1 MASLKKRVP
10 LDPGPADPQP
20 GSEMKGMVMA
30 DAPTLFHISYFNSR
44 VGKIAIVTMDNGED
58 YKKPNTF
65 GEKALR
71 SLMEATAKIAADNE
85 VKGMMLCGK
94 HYIFAA
100 GADLMQVP
108 FINTFEQGRQI
119 GAAGHAAMKTIM
131 DLKIPT
137 LAAINGAALG
147 GGLEISLY
155 CDYRTVSKAVPAI
168 AFPECFLG
176 LVPGWGGSTLTPRL
190 IGPEKALELI
200 IYNPLNQNRMID
212 GTKAYEMGLA
222 DRLFESVEFFDES
235 LALLVDIIDGKEKI
249 ERKAPDMSKLK
260 SVINDAK
267 MFIDAKVHGAAPAPY
282 RALELVEA
290 ACDPNRSIEEG
301 FAAEDK
307 ALGDLIK
314 SRQCKAGVYSFD
326 LVQRRAKKPVGVPKD
341 VKPRPIKKIG
351 IIGAGLMAS
360 QLAIL
365 FLRRYGV
372 PVVMKDIKQEFLDKG
387 MGYVKGELAA
397 QVTKKRMSQAKADH
411 LYHIL
416 IGTLD
421 WNDFADCDFVI
432 EAVFE
437 EMDIK
442 QKVFAEAEAVISPTC
457 VLATN
462 TSSLSITEMAFKLE
476 HPERVVGF
484 HFFNPVA
491 ILPLLEII
499 KGEKTDDATLATAFE
514 CAKKLRKN
522 AILVKDSPA
531 FLVNRLLTKLLSDCF
546 EMVDE
551 GATFQQVDDAALAL
565 GLPMAPFELLGL
577 VGPAVAYHVG
587 ETMHKAWPDRFPV
600 NEHMGQMV
608 AAKLPMIYDGFG
620 PAKQVNSKVA
630 EIWTDRGDKE
640 FVKEEI
646 LDRLLTNLTLEIDYI
661 LKEKVVS
668 DPKDIDTA
676 MILGAGWPFF
686 NGGITLYLDVV
697 GYTPKVL
704 QKVFFSI

>member
-1 MASLKKRVP
+1 MA
-10 LDPGPADPQP
+10 
-20 GSEMKGMVMA
+20 E
-30 DAPTLFHISYFNSR
+30 APTLFRITYYNSR

-58 YKKPNTF
+58 FKKPNTF
-65 GEKALR
+65 GEKALA
-71 SLMEATAKIAADNE
+71 SLQQAADAIE
-85 VKGMMLCGK
+85 ADKDIKGVMLCGK

-119 GAAGHAAMKTIM
+119 GAEGHAAMKRIKN
-131 DLKIPT
+131 LSVPT

-147 GGLEISLY
+147 GGFEISLY
-155 CDYRTVSKAVPAI
+155 CDFRTVSKAVTAI

-176 LVPGWGGSTLTPRL
+176 LIPGWGGCSLTPRL

-200 IYNPLNQNRMID
+200 VYNPLNQNRMIN
-212 GTKAYEMGLA
+212 GTKAFEMGLA
-222 DRLFESVEFFDES
+222 DRLFDSVEFFDES
-235 LALLVDIIDGKEKI
+235 LLFLEGIIDGSVKV
-249 ERKAPDMSKLK
+249 ERPAPDTSKLK
-260 SVINDAK
+260 SAVDAARNFVD
-267 MFIDAKVHGAAPAPY
+267 MRVHGAAPAPY
-282 RALELVEA
+282 RAIELVES
-290 ACDPNRSIEEG
+290 ACDMNKSLDEC
-301 FAAEDK
+301 FAGEDK

-341 VKPRPIKKIG
+341 VRPRAINKIG
-351 IIGAGLMAS
+351 IVGAGLMAS
-360 QLAIL
+360 QLAVL

-387 MGYVKGELAA
+387 LGYVKGEFAS
-397 QVTKKRMSQAKADH
+397 QVSKGKMTQAKADH
-411 LYHIL
+411 LFHIL

-437 EMDIK
+437 EMGIK
-442 QKVFAEAEAVISPTC
+442 QEVFAQAEAVVSPTC

-462 TSSLSITEMAFKLE
+462 TSSLSLTEMASKLKN
-476 HPERVVGF
+476 PERVVGF

-499 KGEKTDDATLATAFE
+499 KGEKTDDVTLATAFD

-546 EMVDE
+546 EIVDE
-551 GATFQQVDDAALAL
+551 GADFTQVDDAALML
-565 GLPMAPFELLGL
+565 GLPMAPFELLTL
-577 VGPAVAYHVG
+577 VGPAVGFHVG
-587 ETMHKAWPDRFPV
+587 ETLHKAWPDRFPI
-600 NEHMGQMV
+600 NEHFRQLV
-608 AAKLPMIYDGFG
+608 EAKMPAVYQGFG
-620 PAKQVNSKVA
+620 PGKQVLPKVK
-630 EIWTDRGDKE
+630 EIWANKGDKE
-640 FVKEEI
+640 FLKEEI
-646 LDRLLTNLTLEIDYI
+646 LDRLLTNMTTEIDLI
-661 LKEKVVS
+661 LKEKVVP

-686 NGGITLYLDVV
+686 NGGITLYLDMV

>member
-1 MASLKKRVP
+1 MAEART
-10 LDPGPADPQP
+10 Q
-20 GSEMKGMVMA
+20 
-30 DAPTLFHISYFNSR
+30 FHTNYYNSR

-65 GEKALR
+65 DEHALGSLHKAV
-71 SLMEATAKIAADNE
+71 SKIEADKE

-108 FINTFEQGRQI
+108 FVNTFEQGRSI
-119 GAAGHAAMKTIM
+119 GAAGHAAMKKIL

-176 LVPGWGGSTLTPRL
+176 LIPGWGGSTLTPRL
-190 IGPEKALELI
+190 IGPEKALEVI
-200 IYNPLNQNRMID
+200 VYNPLNQNRMLD
-212 GTKAYEMGLA
+212 GTKAFHLGLA

-235 LALLVDIIDGKEKI
+235 MALLEDIIEGKVTI

-260 SVINDAK
+260 TSLDAARN
-267 MFIDAKVHGAAPAPY
+267 FIDMRVHGAAPAPY
-282 RALELVEA
+282 RALDLIQYS
-290 ACDPNRSIEEG
+290 CDPNHSIEQC

-326 LVQRRAKKPVGVPKD
+326 LVQRRAKKPVGRPKD
-341 VKPRPIKKIG
+341 VKPRPINKIG
-351 IIGAGLMAS
+351 VIGAGLMAS
-360 QLAIL
+360 QLAML

-387 MGYVKGELAA
+387 LGYVKAELSSLASKGRL
-397 QVTKKRMSQAKADH
+397 TQAKADH

-421 WNDFADCDFVI
+421 WKDFADCDLVI

-437 EMDIK
+437 QMEVK
-442 QKVFAEAEAVISPTC
+442 QQVFAQAEEVVSPHC
-457 VLATN
+457 ILATN
-462 TSSLSITEMAFKLE
+462 TSSLSVSEMASKLKN
-476 HPERVVGF
+476 PERVVGF

-491 ILPLLEII
+491 VLPLLEII
-499 KGEKTDDATLATAFE
+499 KGDQTDDQTLVTAFE
-514 CAKKLRKN
+514 CAKKLKKN

-531 FLVNRLLTKLLSDCF
+531 FLVNRLLTKLLGDCF

-551 GATFQQVDDAALAL
+551 GADFHEVDEAVSSL
-565 GLPMAPFELLGL
+565 GLPMAPFDLLAF
-577 VGPAVAYHVG
+577 VGTAVAFHVL
-587 ETMHKAWPDRFPV
+587 ETCHKAWPDRFPINDNLKKMV
-600 NEHMGQMV
+600 DAKVTNIFNGMGPG
-608 AAKLPMIYDGFG
+608 KTLNP
-620 PAKQVNSKVA
+620 KVA
-630 EIWTDRGDKE
+630 EIFSNRGEKK

-646 LDRLLTNLTLEIDYI
+646 VDRILTNLTLEIDKI
-661 LKEKVVS
+661 LKEKVVA
-668 DPKDIDTA
+668 DAKDVDTA

-704 QKVFFSI
+704 QKVFFTF

>member
-1 MASLKKRVP
+1 
-10 LDPGPADPQP
+10 
-20 GSEMKGMVMA
+20 MA
-30 DAPTLFHISYFNSR
+30 DAPTLFHVNYYNSR

-65 GEKALR
+65 GERALA
-71 SLMEATAKIAADNE
+71 SLHAAVSKIEAEKD
-85 VKGMMLCGK
+85 VKGMLLCGK

-119 GAAGHAAMKTIM
+119 GAAGHAAMKRIM

-137 LAAINGAALG
+137 VAAINGAALG

-176 LVPGWGGSTLTPRL
+176 LIPGWGGSTLIPRL
-190 IGPEKALELI
+190 LGPEKALELI
-200 IYNPLNQNRMID
+200 VYNPLNQNKMID
-212 GTKAYEMGLA
+212 GTKAYDMGLA
-222 DRLFESVEFFDES
+222 DRLFDSVEFFDES
-235 LALLVDIIDGKEKI
+235 MIFLENIISGKEKV
-249 ERKAPDMSKLK
+249 ERPAADMSKLK
-260 SVINDAK
+260 AALNQAREIVD
-267 MFIDAKVHGAAPAPY
+267 MRVHGAAPAPY
-282 RALELVEA
+282 RALELIES
-290 ACDPNRSIEEG
+290 ACDLTKPVDKC
-301 FAAEDK
+301 FADEDK

-314 SRQCKAGVYSFD
+314 TRQCKAGVYSFD
-326 LVQRRAKKPVGVPKD
+326 LVQRRAKRPVGVPKD
-341 VKPRPIKKIG
+341 VKPRPIKRVG
-351 IIGAGLMAS
+351 VIGAGLMAS

-387 MGYVKGELAA
+387 VNYVKGELASL
-397 QVTKKRMSQAKADH
+397 VGRGRMTQAKADH
-411 LYHIL
+411 LFHIL
-416 IGTLD
+416 IPTLD
-421 WNDFADCDFVI
+421 WADFADCDFVI

-437 EMDIK
+437 EMPIK
-442 QKVFAEAEAVISPTC
+442 QKVFAEAEAAISPTC
-457 VLATN
+457 ILATN
-462 TSSLSITEMAFKLE
+462 TSSLSVTEMASKLQR
-476 HPERVVGF
+476 PERVVGF

-491 ILPLLEII
+491 VLPLLEII
-499 KGEKTDDATLATAFE
+499 KGESTDDLTLATAFD

-546 EMVDE
+546 EIVDE
-551 GATFQQVDDAALAL
+551 GADFTQVDEAALAL
-565 GLPMAPFELLGL
+565 GLPMAPFDLLAL
-577 VGPAVAYHVG
+577 VGPAVGFHVL
-587 ETMHKAWPDRFPV
+587 ETCHKAWPDRFPM
-600 NEHMGQMV
+600 NERFGKLAEARIGQ
-608 AAKLPMIYDGFG
+608 IYQGFG
-620 PAKQVNSKVA
+620 PGKQLDPKVA
-630 EIWTDRGDKE
+630 EIYAVRGDKE

-646 LDRLLTNLTLEIDYI
+646 LDRLLTNMTVEIDLI
-661 LKEKVVS
+661 LKERVVS
-668 DPKDIDTA
+668 DSKDIDTA

>member
-1 MASLKKRVP
+1 
-10 LDPGPADPQP
+10 
-20 GSEMKGMVMA
+20 MA
-30 DAPTLFHISYFNSR
+30 DAPTLFYITYYNSL

-65 GEKALR
+65 DDKALK
-71 SLMEATAKIAADNE
+71 SLHQAISTIEADPD

-119 GAAGHAAMKTIM
+119 GAAGHAAMKRIM

-155 CDYRTVSKAVPAI
+155 CDYRTISKAVPAI

-176 LVPGWGGSTLTPRL
+176 LIPGWGGSTLAPRL

-200 IYNPLNQNRMID
+200 VYNPMNQNRMLD
-212 GTKAYEMGLA
+212 GKKAYDMGLA

-235 LALLVDIIDGKEKI
+235 LTFLVDLISGKEKI
-249 ERKAPDMSKLK
+249 ERTAPDMSKLP
-260 SVINDAK
+260 SLLQSARAFCD
-267 MFIDAKVHGAAPAPY
+267 MKVHGAAPAPY
-282 RALELVEA
+282 RAIELIEMSCDMNNSVED
-290 ACDPNRSIEEG
+290 C

-326 LVQRRAKKPVGVPKD
+326 LVQRRAKKPIGAPKD
-341 VKPRPIKKIG
+341 LKGQPIKKVG
-351 IIGAGLMAS
+351 VIGAGLMAS
-360 QLAIL
+360 QLAML
-365 FLRRYGV
+365 FLRRYGI

-387 MGYVKGELAA
+387 VGYIKGELASLVA
-397 QVTKKRMSQAKADH
+397 RGRMTQAKADH
-411 LYHIL
+411 LFHIL
-416 IGTLD
+416 IPTLD

-437 EMDIK
+437 EMPIK
-442 QKVFAEAEAVISPTC
+442 QKVFADAEAVISPTC
-457 VLATN
+457 ILATN
-462 TSSLSITEMAFKLE
+462 TSSLSITEMASKLQ

-491 ILPLLEII
+491 VLPLLEII
-499 KGEKTDDATLATAFE
+499 RGEATNELTLATAFE
-514 CAKKLRKN
+514 CARKLGKS

-546 EMVDE
+546 EMVSE
-551 GATFQQVDDAALAL
+551 GATFEQVDEAAMSL
-565 GLPMAPFELLGL
+565 GLPMAPFDLLAL
-577 VGPAVAYHVG
+577 VGPAVAFHVL
-587 ETMHKAWPDRFPV
+587 ETCHKTWPDRFPI
-600 NEHMGQMV
+600 NDHFMKLAE
-608 AAKLPMIYDGFG
+608 AKVSQIYKGFG
-620 PAKQVNSKVA
+620 TKELDPKVA
-630 EIWTDRGDKE
+630 EIYANTGDKE

-646 LDRLLTNLTLEIDYI
+646 LDRLLTSLTIEVDLI
-661 LKEKVVS
+661 LKEKVVP

-704 QKVFFSI
+704 QKVFFSF

>member
-1 MASLKKRVP
+1 MASLHEAVSKIE
-10 LDPGPADPQP
+10 AD
-20 GSEMKGMVMA
+20 K
-30 DAPTLFHISYFNSR
+30 D
-44 VGKIAIVTMDNGED
+44 
-58 YKKPNTF
+58 
-65 GEKALR
+65 
-71 SLMEATAKIAADNE
+71 
-85 VKGMMLCGK
+85 VKGMLLCGK

-119 GAAGHAAMKTIM
+119 GAAGHAAMKRIM
-131 DLKIPT
+131 NLKIPT
-137 LAAINGAALG
+137 VAAVNGAALG

-176 LVPGWGGSTLTPRL
+176 LIPGWGGSTLVPRL
-190 IGPEKALELI
+190 LGPEKALELI
-200 IYNPLNQNRMID
+200 VYNPLNQNKMID
-212 GTKAYEMGLA
+212 GAKAYEMGLA
-222 DRLFESVEFFDES
+222 DRLFDSVEFFDES
-235 LALLVDIIDGKEKI
+235 MIFLENIISGKEKV
-249 ERKAPDMSKLK
+249 ERPAPDMSKLK
-260 SVINDAK
+260 TALNQAREFVD
-267 MFIDAKVHGAAPAPY
+267 MKVHGAAPAPY

-290 ACDPNRSIEEG
+290 ACDLSKPADKC
-301 FAAEDK
+301 FADEDK

-314 SRQCKAGVYSFD
+314 TRQCKAGVYSFD
-326 LVQRRAKKPVGVPKD
+326 LVQRRAKRPVGVPRD
-341 VKPRPIKKIG
+341 VKPRPIKRVG
-351 IIGAGLMAS
+351 VIGAGLMAS

-387 MGYVKGELAA
+387 VNYVKGELASMVA
-397 QVTKKRMSQAKADH
+397 RGRMTQAKADH
-411 LYHIL
+411 LFHIL
-416 IGTLD
+416 IPTLD

-437 EMDIK
+437 EMPIK
-442 QKVFAEAEAVISPTC
+442 QTVFAEAEAAISPTC
-457 VLATN
+457 ILATN
-462 TSSLSITEMAFKLE
+462 TSSLSVTEMASKLQ

-491 ILPLLEII
+491 VLPLLEII
-499 KGEKTDDATLATAFE
+499 KGEKTDDLTLATAFD
-514 CAKKLRKN
+514 CAKKLKKN

-546 EMVDE
+546 EIVDE
-551 GATFQQVDDAALAL
+551 GADFMQVDEAALAL
-565 GLPMAPFELLGL
+565 GLPMAPFDLLAL
-577 VGPAVAYHVG
+577 VGPAVGFHVL
-587 ETMHKAWPDRFPV
+587 ETCHKAWPDRFPM
-600 NEHMGQMV
+600 NERFG
-608 AAKLPMIYDGFG
+608 KLAEARIAQIYQGWG
-620 PAKQVNSKVA
+620 PGKQLDPKVA
-630 EIWTDRGDKE
+630 EIYAVRGEKE

-646 LDRLLTNLTLEIDYI
+646 LDRLLTNMTVEIDMI

>member
-1 MASLKKRVP
+1 MAES
-10 LDPGPADPQP
+10 
-20 GSEMKGMVMA
+20 
-30 DAPTLFHISYFNSR
+30 PTLFYITYYNSR
-44 VGKIAIVTMDNGED
+44 VGKIAILTIDNGED
-58 YKKPNTF
+58 YKKPTTF
-65 GEKALR
+65 DEKALA
-71 SLMEATAKIAADNE
+71 SLHQAVNTIQADKD
-85 VKGMMLCGK
+85 VIGVMLCGK

-119 GAAGHAAMKTIM
+119 GAAGHAAMKRIM

-147 GGLEISLY
+147 GGFEISLY
-155 CDYRTVSKAVPAI
+155 CDYRTVSKAVSAI

-176 LVPGWGGSTLTPRL
+176 LVPGWGGCTHTPRL

-200 IYNPLNQNRMID
+200 VYNPLNQNRMLD
-212 GTKAYEMGLA
+212 GTKAFQMGLA
-222 DRLFESVEFFDES
+222 DRLFDSVEFFDES
-235 LALLVDIIDGKEKI
+235 LRFLEGIIDGSEKV
-249 ERKAPDMSKLK
+249 ERSAPDFSKVK
-260 SVINDAK
+260 SAVDAARN
-267 MFIDAKVHGAAPAPY
+267 FIDMKVHGAAPAPY
-282 RALELVEA
+282 RALDLVEA
-290 ACDPNRSIEEG
+290 ACDLSNSVDEC
-301 FAAEDK
+301 FANEDK

-397 QVTKKRMSQAKADH
+397 QVSKGRMSQAKADH
-411 LYHIL
+411 LFHIL
-416 IGTLD
+416 IGTLE

-437 EMDIK
+437 EMHIK
-442 QKVFAEAEAVISPTC
+442 QEVFAQAEAVVSPTC
-457 VLATN
+457 ILATN
-462 TSSLSITEMAFKLE
+462 TSSLSITEMAANLKN
-476 HPERVVGF
+476 PERVVGF

-499 KGEKTDDATLATAFE
+499 KGEKTDDATVATAFE
-514 CAKKLRKN
+514 CAKKIKKN

-546 EMVDE
+546 EIVDE
-551 GATFQQVDDAALAL
+551 GADFTQVDDAALIL

-577 VGPAVAYHVG
+577 VGPAVAFHVG
-587 ETMHKAWPDRFPV
+587 ETCHKAWPDRFPI
-600 NEHMGQMV
+600 NEHLKQLV
-608 AAKLPMIYDGFG
+608 DAKLTAIYQGFG
-620 PAKQVNSKVA
+620 PGKQVLPKVA
-630 EIWTDRGDKE
+630 EIWANKGDKE

-646 LDRLLTNLTLEIDYI
+646 LDRLLTNLTVEIDLI
-661 LKEKVVS
+661 LKEKVVA

-686 NGGITLYLDVV
+686 NGGITLYLDMV

>member
-1 MASLKKRVP
+1 
-10 LDPGPADPQP
+10 
-20 GSEMKGMVMA
+20 
-30 DAPTLFHISYFNSR
+30 

-65 GEKALR
+65 GEKALA
-71 SLMEATAKIAADNE
+71 SLVKATSTIKADKD

-155 CDYRTVSKAVPAI
+155 CDYRTVSKGVPAI

-176 LVPGWGGSTLTPRL
+176 LIPGWGGSTLVPRL

-200 IYNPLNQNRMID
+200 VYNPLNQNRMID
-212 GTKAYEMGLA
+212 GTKAFEMGLA
-222 DRLFESVEFFDES
+222 DRLFDSVEFFDES
-235 LALLVDIIDGKEKI
+235 LLFLERIIDGSEKI
-249 ERKAPDMSKLK
+249 ERPAPDMSRLK
-260 SVINDAK
+260 TALDQAK
-267 MFIDAKVHGAAPAPY
+267 NYVDMRVHGAAPAPY
-282 RALELVEA
+282 RALELVEG
-290 ACDPNRSIEEG
+290 ACDLSRSIDEG
-301 FAAEDK
+301 FAEEDK

-314 SRQCKAGVYSFD
+314 SRQCKGGVYSFD

-351 IIGAGLMAS
+351 VIGAGLMAS
-360 QLAIL
+360 QLAML

-387 MGYVKGELAA
+387 LGYVKGELASL
-397 QVTKKRMSQAKADH
+397 VSKGRMTQAKADH
-411 LYHIL
+411 LFHIL

-437 EMDIK
+437 QMPIK
-442 QKVFAEAEAVISPTC
+442 QEVFAQAEAVISPTC

-462 TSSLSITEMAFKLE
+462 TSSLSITEMASKLKN
-476 HPERVVGF
+476 PERVVGF

-491 ILPLLEII
+491 VLPLLEII
-499 KGEKTDDATLATAFE
+499 KGEHTDDVTLATAFE
-514 CAKKLRKN
+514 CAKKIKKN

-531 FLVNRLLTKLLSDCF
+531 FLVNRLLTKLISDCF
-546 EMVDE
+546 EIVDE
-551 GATFQQVDDAALAL
+551 GADFIQVDDAVLML
-565 GLPMAPFELLGL
+565 GLPMAPFELLAL
-577 VGPAVAYHVG
+577 VGPAVGFHVG
-587 ETMHKAWPDRFPV
+587 ETCHKTWPDRFPV
-600 NEHMGQMV
+600 NEHFRQLV
-608 AAKLPMIYDGFG
+608 EAKIPAIYQGFG
-620 PAKQVNSKVA
+620 PGRQVLPEVAK
-630 EIWTDRGDKE
+630 IWADKGDKE

-646 LDRLLTNLTLEIDYI
+646 LDRLLTNLTVEIDMI
-661 LKEKVVS
+661 LKEKVVA

-686 NGGITLYLDVV
+686 NGGITLYLDMV

>member
-1 MASLKKRVP
+1 MATP
-10 LDPGPADPQP
+10 
-20 GSEMKGMVMA
+20 
-30 DAPTLFHISYFNSR
+30 PTLFHTNLYASR
-44 VGKIAIVTMDNGED
+44 VGKMAIVTMDNGED
-58 YKKPNTF
+58 YKTPNTF
-65 GEKALR
+65 DERALDSLNQAMNVVEAEKDL
-71 SLMEATAKIAADNE
+71 
-85 VKGMMLCGK
+85 KGMMLCGK

-100 GADLMQVP
+100 GADLAQVP
-108 FINTFEQGRQI
+108 FINTFEQGRQS
-119 GAAGHAAMKTIM
+119 GAAGHAAMKRIM

-155 CDYRTVSKAVPAI
+155 CDYRTVSRAVTAI

-176 LVPGWGGSTLTPRL
+176 LVPGWGGSSLSTRL

-200 IYNPLNQNRMID
+200 VYNSLNQNRMIN
-212 GTKAYEMGLA
+212 GTKAFEMGLA
-222 DRLFESVEFFDES
+222 DRLFDSVEFFDES
-235 LALLVDIIDGKEKI
+235 LILLEHIIEGKEEI
-249 ERKAPDMSKLK
+249 DRKPPDVTKLK
-260 SVINDAK
+260 PQ
-267 MFIDAKVHGAAPAPY
+267 IDSARSFVDMKVHGAAPAPY
-282 RALELVEA
+282 RAIELIQFASEL
-290 ACDPNRSIEEG
+290 NNSIDEC
-301 FAAEDK
+301 FAEEDK

-326 LVQRRAKKPVGVPKD
+326 LVQRRAKKPAGRPKD
-341 VKPRPIKKIG
+341 AKPRNINKIG

-360 QLAIL
+360 QLAVL

-387 MGYVKGELAA
+387 MGYVKGELSA
-397 QVTKKRMSQAKADH
+397 QVSKGKMAQAKADH

-416 IGTLD
+416 IGTLE
-421 WNDFADCDFVI
+421 WEDFADCDFVI

-437 EMDIK
+437 EMPIK
-442 QKVFAEAEAVISPTC
+442 QDVFTQAEAVISPEC
-457 VLATN
+457 ILATN
-462 TSSLSITEMAFKLE
+462 TSSLSITEMASKLE

-499 KGEKTDDATLATAFE
+499 KGERTDDVTLATAFE
-514 CAKKLRKN
+514 CAKKIRKN

-531 FLVNRLLTKLLSDCF
+531 FLVNRLLTKMLSDCF
-546 EMVDE
+546 QIVDE
-551 GATFQQVDDAALAL
+551 GATFDQVDEAALSL
-565 GLPMAPFELLGL
+565 GLPMAPFDLLTL
-577 VGPAVAYHVG
+577 VGPAVAFHVL
-587 ETMHKAWPDRFPV
+587 ETLHKVWPDRFII
-600 NEHMGQMV
+600 NERLKKMVDAKIPALFQGMG
-608 AAKLPMIYDGFG
+608 PGRRID
-620 PAKQVNSKVA
+620 PKVA
-630 EIWTDRGDKE
+630 EIWKDTGDKE

-646 LDRLLTNLTLEIDYI
+646 LDRILTNITLEIDHI
-661 LKEKVVS
+661 LSEKVVG

>member
-1 MASLKKRVP
+1 MA
-10 LDPGPADPQP
+10 
-20 GSEMKGMVMA
+20 E
-30 DAPTLFHISYFNSR
+30 APTLFLTTYYNSR
-44 VGKIAIVTMDNGED
+44 VGKIAIVTMDNGQD

-65 GEKALR
+65 GEEALASLHKAIGKI
-71 SLMEATAKIAADNE
+71 EADKDI
-85 VKGMMLCGK
+85 KGMMLCGK

-119 GAAGHAAMKTIM
+119 GAAGHAAMKKIM

-155 CDYRTVSKAVPAI
+155 CDYRTVSKGVPAI

-200 IYNPLNQNRMID
+200 VYNPLNQNRMID
-212 GTKAYEMGLA
+212 GAKAFQLGLA
-222 DRLFESVEFFDES
+222 DRLFESVEFFDQS

-249 ERKAPDMSKLK
+249 ERPAPDFSKVK
-260 SVINDAK
+260 QHCDAARSYTD
-267 MFIDAKVHGAAPAPY
+267 MRVHGAAPAPY
-282 RALELVEA
+282 RAIDLVEA
-290 ACDPNRSIEEG
+290 TCDLSRSVEEG

-326 LVQRRAKKPVGVPKD
+326 LVQRRAKKPAGRPKD
-341 VKPRPIKKIG
+341 VKPRPIKKVG
-351 IIGAGLMAS
+351 IVGAGLMAS
-360 QLAIL
+360 QLAML

-387 MGYVKGELAA
+387 LGYIKGELSAL
-397 QVTKKRMSQAKADH
+397 VSKGRMTQAKADH
-411 LYHIL
+411 LFHIV

-421 WNDFADCDFVI
+421 WKDFADCDFVI

-437 EMDIK
+437 EMNIK
-442 QKVFAEAEAVISPTC
+442 QDVFAQAEEVVSPTC
-457 VLATN
+457 ILATN
-462 TSSLSITEMAFKLE
+462 TSSLSVTEMASKLKN
-476 HPERVVGF
+476 PERVVGF

-491 ILPLLEII
+491 VLPLLEII
-499 KGEKTDDATLATAFE
+499 KGEKTDDVTLASAFE
-514 CAKKLRKN
+514 CAKKLRKT

-531 FLVNRLLTKLLSDCF
+531 FLVNRLLTKLLTDCF
-546 EMVDE
+546 QMVEE
-551 GATFQQVDDAALAL
+551 GATFEQVDEACLAL
-565 GLPMAPFELLGL
+565 GLPMAPFELLAF
-577 VGPAVAYHVG
+577 VGTAVAYHVG
-587 ETMHKAWPDRFPV
+587 ETCHKAWPERFQLNDRLKKMVDFRIP
-600 NEHMGQMV
+600 NIYNGMG
-608 AAKLPMIYDGFG
+608 PG
-620 PAKQVNSKVA
+620 KQVNPKVA
-630 EIWTDRGDKE
+630 EIFEGRGDKE

-646 LDRLLTNLTLEIDYI
+646 LDRILTNLTLEIDHV
-661 LKEKVVS
+661 LKEKVVK

-676 MILGAGWPFF
+676 MIMGAGWPFF

-704 QKVFFSI
+704 QKVFFTF